1 MRVASGVRYD
11 VTQYAP
17 LVPGADYWYDQF
29 DLVENAKTPLLWM
42 GPYATVGELL
52 DKTGFD
58 GKPLREIFDTE
69 YDDGAVC
76 CGVFD
81 G

>member
-11 VTQYAP
+11 VTEYAP
-17 LVPGADYWYDQF
+17 LMPGAGYWYDHF
-29 DLVENAKTPLLWM
+29 ALVENAKTPILWL
-42 GPYATVGELL
+42 GPYATIGELL

-58 GKPLREIFDTE
+58 GKTLREIFDTE

-76 CGVFD
+76 CGTFD